1 MRKLVTFSIALI
13 IVTLSVSGQANSG
26 KPDFIGKWKYEAPY
40 APEGY
45 ASGIVEFCMAGD
57 KYTATIS
64 FTGSD
69 YKVPGERTE
78 VETGRVSFNVNVE
91 GERVEVF
98 LKSESSIKLSGKAV
112 YSQGEIPLTL
122 TKQLQK
128 K

>member
-1 MRKLVTFSIALI
+1 MKNLLAFFAALI
-13 IVTLSVSGQANSG
+13 IGTLFISGQANSG
-26 KPDFIGKWKYEAPY
+26 KQDVIGKWKYEASY

-57 KYTATIS
+57 KYTTTIS

-69 YKVPGERTE
+69 YKVPGEKTE
-78 VETGRVSFNVNVE
+78 VEKGRVSFNVNVE